1 MESDTRDYNKRR
13 ARSMAKEIDRSELL
27 AQVAHLY
34 FDKNLG
40 QTAIA
45 ERLGVSRS
53 SISRLLALA
62 REQGIVEIIIHF
74 PLHTSPDLEKR
85 IRERFGLKEVYILN
99 TGELDPSDRLNRVS
113 LLAGRYLENV
123 LQDGDILA
131 VSWGS
136 TLLEVA
142 QNFHPTK
149 RLNNLEIVQLVG
161 AVGSSQIEIDATNLV
176 RLFAGAVGGK
186 YYNLNAPMMV
196 ETVETQKALLQE
208 PSIIET
214 LNLARRASVALV
226 GIGEIERALSTV
238 HRSNILDAASIKVL
252 HEQNAV
258 GGICSQ
264 YYDIQGRPISCQVN
278 CRVVGLDLLSLKD
291 IPRVIGI
298 AIGEYKARAIFGA
311 LRGKFVNVLFTDDLT
326 AESVLR
332 LADQP

>member
-1 MESDTRDYNKRR
+1 VEADTRDYNKRQV
-13 ARSMAKEIDRSELL
+13 RSMAKEIDRAELL

-34 FDKNLG
+34 FDKNLD

-45 ERLGVSRS
+45 KRLGVSRS

-62 REQGIVEIIIHF
+62 REQGIVEIIIHY
-74 PLHTSPDLEKR
+74 PLLTSLDLEAR
-85 IRERFGLKEVYILN
+85 MRERFGLKEVCILN
-99 TGELDPSDRLNRVS
+99 TGELDHSDRLNRVS
-113 LLAGRYLENV
+113 LLAGRYLENI
-123 LQDGDILA
+123 LEDGQILA

-136 TLLEVA
+136 TLLELA

-176 RLFAGAVGGK
+176 RLFAGAVGGR

-196 ETVETQKALLQE
+196 ETMETQKALLQE

-214 LNLARRASVALV
+214 LDRARRASVALV

-238 HRSNILDAASIKVL
+238 HRSHILDAASIQVL

-264 YYDIQGRPISCQVN
+264 YYDIQGRPISDQVN
-278 CRVVGLDLLSLKD
+278 SRVVGLDLPSLKQ

-311 LRGKFVNVLFTDDLT
+311 LRGQFVNVLVTDDLT

-332 LADQP
+332 LADQL